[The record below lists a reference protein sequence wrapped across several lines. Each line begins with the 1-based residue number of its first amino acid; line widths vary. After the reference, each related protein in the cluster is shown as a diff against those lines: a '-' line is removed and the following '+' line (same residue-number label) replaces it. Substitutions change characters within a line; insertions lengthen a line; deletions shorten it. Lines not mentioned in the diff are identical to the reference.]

1 MRVLLGGKQERVVKQ
16 EFEEVSIPPH
26 LMTGGSDVSFL
37 FFNLSCCILICIP
50 SKAVEQP
57 QESTCTEV
65 VVGDSV
71 EKLTRRIIEIE
82 EQPGNERLA
91 VKTVVEKVK
100 PSVVKVK
107 PRNFWCLC

>member
-1 MRVLLGGKQERVVKQ
+1 MLVV
-16 EFEEVSIPPH
+16 V
-26 LMTGGSDVSFL
+26 VA
-37 FFNLSCCILICIP
+37 CCILICIP

-82 EQPGNERLA
+82 ELPGNERLA